1 MILSDGDFPT
11 AAAAQSVLRHAQRV
25 VCCDG
30 AAEELLRR
38 GVVPDAIVGDMD
50 SLDPVLQERY
60 ADIIVRDTEQ
70 ETNDLC
76 KAFRYV
82 LTLEPTEITILGASG
97 GREDHTLG
105 NISHLI
111 DFTAQ
116 APCPVRIVTDT
127 GRFEAAHDSATFHCQ
142 EGTQIS
148 IFAFDPGLKI
158 KSAGLKYPTD
168 SVVFDAL
175 WKATLNEASSSTVTL
190 TFNHPSGVLVFFADD
205 LKHIIDHSV
214 QVPFR

>member
-1 MILSDGDFPT
+1 MYKLNHIVILADGDFPT
-11 AAAAQSVLRHAQRV
+11 AATALGALRHAQRV

-30 AAEELLRR
+30 AAAGMLRR

-50 SLDPVLQERY
+50 SLDPELQERY
-60 ADIIVRDTEQ
+60 ADIIVRDCEQ

-82 LTLEPTEITILGASG
+82 LTLNPTEITILGASG

-111 DFTAQ
+111 EFTAQ
-116 APCPVRIVTDT
+116 APCPVQILTET
-127 GRFEAAHDSATFHCQ
+127 GRFIAILGSATLRCV

-148 IFAFDPGLKI
+148 IFAFDPTLKI

-168 SVVFDAL
+168 SVIFDAL
-175 WKATLNEASSSTVTL
+175 WKATLNEASSSKVTL
-190 TFNHPSGVLVFFADD
+190 SFNHPSGVLIFLADN
-205 LKHIIDHSV
+205 L
-214 QVPFR
+214 